1 MKEKFRVLV
10 FLSLSQ
16 RASERGEFRNFRK
29 DACNSQ
35 APWSVVQNSKTQ
47 FHLLSLFFITNSIF
61 AHTRSI
67 MQSIQHFSFVIYS
80 PLFWSLI
87 FSVANSGSNER
98 AFWLFYRGRDGDQS
112 TTVDMVKRSTL
123 SCPLRHISG
132 GSCM

>member
-1 MKEKFRVLV
+1 MLAAVKLHGA
-10 FLSLSQ
+10 L
-16 RASERGEFRNFRK
+16 
-29 DACNSQ
+29 C
-35 APWSVVQNSKTQ
+35 KTQ

-61 AHTRSI
+61 AHTRSF

-123 SCPLRHISG
+123 SRPLRHTSG
-132 GSCM
+132 GSCMRSQSSMFNDNNTQEMSML